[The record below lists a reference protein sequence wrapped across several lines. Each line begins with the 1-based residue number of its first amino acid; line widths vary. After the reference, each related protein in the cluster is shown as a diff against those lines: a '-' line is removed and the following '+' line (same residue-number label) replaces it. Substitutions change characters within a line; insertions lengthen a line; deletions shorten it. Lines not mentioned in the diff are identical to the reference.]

1 MRSAIGLT
9 PDFGLDPIAVF
20 IGTYLEASFRGV
32 PVSEVRKR
40 GLERQLS
47 GAARQGLTASPC
59 PPPHQ
64 QGTQLMAKRSKKVV
78 SRRKW
83 VLPLLKL
90 TTVELASGEWAVV
103 SDDSSH
109 PLTEKQALMVAAG
122 YISVAQMTNAPT
134 RRGK

>member
-1 MRSAIGLT
+1 
-9 PDFGLDPIAVF
+9 
-20 IGTYLEASFRGV
+20 
-32 PVSEVRKR
+32 
-40 GLERQLS
+40 
-47 GAARQGLTASPC
+47 
-59 PPPHQ
+59 
-64 QGTQLMAKRSKKVV
+64 MAKRSKKVV

-109 PLTEKQALMVAAG
+109 PLTEKQALMVAAD